1 MCGSRW
7 CASFKSPLKV
17 FWRTAAGSAVTL
29 CALTAALHGCAS
41 TAVPMSAFPPAPT
54 TPGAV
59 VTNTEWRFLRGDGS
73 WGSRVGEWI
82 HLPAADAANLFLW
95 IEQAEQR

>member
-1 MCGSRW
+1 MPHGN
-7 CASFKSPLKV
+7 
-17 FWRTAAGSAVTL
+17 GSALCAAKRIPLL
-29 CALTAALHGCAS
+29 CALLLVLPGCAS
-41 TAVPMSAFPPAPT
+41 TAVPTSARPPAPT